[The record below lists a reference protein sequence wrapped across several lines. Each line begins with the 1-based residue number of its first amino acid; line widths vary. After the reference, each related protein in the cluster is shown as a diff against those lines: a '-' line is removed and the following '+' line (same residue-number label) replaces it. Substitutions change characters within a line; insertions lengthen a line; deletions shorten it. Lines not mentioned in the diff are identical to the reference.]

1 MGPIRT
7 KMKIATHLVW
17 LLYELKI
24 FVVPSIEAN
33 QPLFDCYATLSSSSG
48 NFTPPG
54 YPDVIL
60 EDINCVWVIVA
71 ADDSFITLS
80 FISFVL
86 GDRFDLVMVDVTHFQ
101 FQE

>member
-1 MGPIRT
+1 MLC
-7 KMKIATHLVW
+7 A
-17 LLYELKI
+17 LKI
-24 FVVPSIEAN
+24 FEVPTNEAN
-33 QPLFDCYATLSSSSG
+33 QPLFDYYATLSSSSG

-60 EDINCVWVIVA
+60 EDINCVWAIVA

-86 GDRFDLVMVDVTHFQ
+86 DDRFDLVMVDVTHFQ